1 MKRFILAFTCLTL
14 LYGCDGYN
22 RNFYKD
28 PDVDLFIKQLKDGS
42 FGRTFEYSNT
52 ELPDFERRHIPALM
66 KYVND
71 MTPVHNYP
79 MGKPALTGSTRWIA
93 EGVLWTID
101 GIRLGRK
108 YPCKMGIL
116 ARQND
121 YSVTTEEDIQQ
132 VATLYIAWWNG
143 ELTPDDK
150 IRNLFLDDPLKDTD
164 YYWK

>member
-1 MKRFILAFTCLTL
+1 MKRLFPIFTCLIIL
-14 LYGCDGYN
+14 CGCDGYN

-28 PDVDLFIKQLKDGS
+28 PDVDLFIKQLKDGT

-52 ELPDFERRHIPALM
+52 ELPDFERKHIPALLN
-66 KYVND
+66 YIND
-71 MTPVHNYP
+71 MTPVYNYP
-79 MGKPALTGSTRWIA
+79 MARPSLSGSTRWIA

-108 YPCKMGIL
+108 YPCNMGIL
-116 ARQND
+116 ARENNNLP
-121 YSVTTEEDIQQ
+121 TTEEDIKE
-132 VATLYIAWWNG
+132 VAALYIAWWDG

-150 IRNLFLDDPLKDTD
+150 IRNIFLDDPLKDTG